1 MSAPTS
7 NNGLTSSNHGLT
19 SSNHGLTSSNTA
31 ITTTTTAAAVSG
43 APVAVASTQL
53 PDPTTVMHAV
63 KLAMTQDK
71 PILIDYFAD
80 TASGKAFVGQDAESG
95 EKMLVKS
102 AEEFTS
108 MIQKLGKVGKDYIV
122 VTENSI
128 YIVSGDIKMRKIHAS
143 SLKDE

>member
-1 MSAPTS
+1 MKLRLEEEMSAPTS
-7 NNGLTSSNHGLT
+7 NIL
-19 SSNHGLTSSNTA
+19 A
-31 ITTTTTAAAVSG
+31 APTTATAASASG
-43 APVAVASTQL
+43 APVATAPVLL

-80 TASGKAFVGQDAESG
+80 SASGKAFIGLDADTND
-95 EKMLVKS
+95 KMLVKS

-128 YIVSGDIKMRKIHAS
+128 YIVSGDVKMRKIHAS